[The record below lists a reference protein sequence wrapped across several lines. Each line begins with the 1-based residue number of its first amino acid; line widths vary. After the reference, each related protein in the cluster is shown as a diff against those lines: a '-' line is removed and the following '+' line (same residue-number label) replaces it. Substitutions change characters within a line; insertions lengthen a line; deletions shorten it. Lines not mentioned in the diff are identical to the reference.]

1 MNSGWNFPGGPV
13 AKTHAS
19 STEGLDSICG
29 QGTGPHM
36 PQLKVPHAAT
46 ETHSSQTNK

>member
-1 MNSGWNFPGGPV
+1 MNSGWNFPRGPV

-19 STEGLDSICG
+19 NTEGPGSICG
-29 QGTGPHM
+29 QGTRPHM

-46 ETHSSQTNK
+46 ETHSGQTNK